1 MPWETIKSNDGIY
14 LIDWDGLTRIIRSCV
29 RAKKMRAY
37 SKVEPTEK
45 HWIGPDLY
53 SVEVQWDKVR
63 LETTIQT
70 EVELRKFHAGA
81 LGSMQTELNRIISMM
96 EDADD
101 DRDAFQDRMAEAQQT
116 TMENVES
123 SVHKGEIGVEVAT
136 FVRDASAETVMVG
149 ATYLSGGT
157 ALAFIGTGSAMK
169 GAFVYQDTGKAR
181 QALATFSTNLVL
193 GVADVKVGA
202 SLDKIASKAERIGMA
217 IVWAK
222 AKATL
227 ETPKG
232 LIEGKNLSEAAS
244 SSGVKLAA
252 STPVTAGVEQLKSVL
267 EARELKPWAIPVEV
281 ALNLLQDKGGEM
293 LAKSGEK
300 EQRETKGPPAHLPH
314 PHPNHHLM
322 DAVIYDR
329 SMIEQSAVR
338 KIGSG
343 PFA

>member
-1 MPWETIKSNDGIY
+1 
-14 LIDWDGLTRIIRSCV
+14 V
-29 RAKKMRAY
+29 
-37 SKVEPTEK
+37 
-45 HWIGPDLY
+45 
-53 SVEVQWDKVR
+53 
-63 LETTIQT
+63 
-70 EVELRKFHAGA
+70 
-81 LGSMQTELNRIISMM
+81 
-96 EDADD
+96 
-101 DRDAFQDRMAEAQQT
+101 
-116 TMENVES
+116 
-123 SVHKGEIGVEVAT
+123 
-136 FVRDASAETVMVG
+136 
-149 ATYLSGGT
+149 
-157 ALAFIGTGSAMK
+157 
-169 GAFVYQDTGKAR
+169 
-181 QALATFSTNLVL
+181 
-193 GVADVKVGA
+193 
-202 SLDKIASKAERIGMA
+202 
-217 IVWAK
+217 AK